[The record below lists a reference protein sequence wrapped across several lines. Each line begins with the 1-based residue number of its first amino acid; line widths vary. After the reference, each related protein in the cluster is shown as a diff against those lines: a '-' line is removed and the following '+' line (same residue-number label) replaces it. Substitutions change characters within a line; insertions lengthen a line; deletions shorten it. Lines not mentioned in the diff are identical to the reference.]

1 MSDLEQS
8 RLGRPVATSTGLLI
22 LLCLLGLI
30 YNQGRLIIKISHLN
44 DWHKAGCAECAD
56 EEGKG

>member
-1 MSDLEQS
+1 MSDHEHRCNDRWAS
-8 RLGRPVATSTGLLI
+8 FLI
-22 LLCLLGLI
+22 LILSLTSLMVTL
-30 YNQGRLIIKISHLN
+30 KVVHLN

>member
-1 MSDLEQS
+1 MSDHKRDHRD
-8 RLGRPVATSTGLLI
+8 RLADFIILI
-22 LLCLLGLI
+22 LSLTSLI
-30 YNQGRLIIKISHLN
+30 LAHKVVHLN

>member
-1 MSDLEQS
+1 MTDQDKAIADAVRWIAMILAAFGVMFVIGSIADDI
-8 RLGRPVATSTGLLI
+8 RLM
-22 LLCLLGLI
+22 
-30 YNQGRLIIKISHLN
+30 NHLN